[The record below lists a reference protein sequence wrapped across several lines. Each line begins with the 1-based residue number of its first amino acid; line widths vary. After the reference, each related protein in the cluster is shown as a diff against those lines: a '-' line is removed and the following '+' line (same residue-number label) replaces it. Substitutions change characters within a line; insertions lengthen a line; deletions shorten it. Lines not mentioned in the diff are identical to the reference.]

1 MSQKRIAEYVR
12 ESQRALGSPLPPT
25 PPSLDPEPLLF
36 YLNPE
41 VRDYFVSYLQLAAR
55 HAFRK
60 GFLLLEPH
68 PSDSDNPLTTSVTI
82 G

>member
-1 MSQKRIAEYVR
+1 MFQAEKLSQKRIAEYVR

-41 VRDYFVSYLQLAAR
+41 GRDYFVSYVQMASR
-55 HAFRK
+55 HATQK
-60 GFLLLEPH
+60 GLLLIDTN
-68 PSDSDNPLTTSVTI
+68 PSTC
-82 G
+82 